1 MLSNKGSRLRAMRRV
16 LPLAVFLLLPALARA
31 DGMPQL
37 DFANPLTTWQV
48 IWGAI
53 IFILFYL
60 LVSRWGL
67 PQVGSVLEMRAATIA
82 KHLDAAGGAK
92 AQADK
97 AVTELNEAIRS
108 AQAGAQ
114 AEITRAIDAAKQSA
128 AEQSARLNARLD
140 AQLASAEQQIG
151 AARTAALGALRQV
164 ATETASVVIG
174 RLTGAEPDRA
184 ALDAAIGAEL
194 AARGQG

>member
-1 MLSNKGSRLRAMRRV
+1 MRRFS
-16 LPLAVFLLLPALARA
+16 LLAGLMLLPSAAMA
-31 DGMPQL
+31 EGMPQL

-48 IWGAI
+48 VWGAI
-53 IFILFYL
+53 IFALFYL
-60 LVSRWGL
+60 ALSRWGL

-82 KHLDAAGGAK
+82 SNLDAAGGAK

-97 AVTELNEAIRS
+97 AVAELNEAIRS

-114 AEITRAIDAAKQSA
+114 GEINRAIDAAKQSA

-151 AARTAALGALRQV
+151 AARAAALGALRQV
-164 ATETASVVIG
+164 ATETATAVIS
-174 RLTGAEPDRA
+174 RLTGAAPDRA

>member
-1 MLSNKGSRLRAMRRV
+1 MRRF
-16 LPLAVFLLLPALARA
+16 LPLATLLLLSTVVLSLVPSLARA
-31 DGMPQL
+31 EGGMPQL

-53 IFILFYL
+53 IFVIFYL

-67 PQVGSVLEMRAATIA
+67 PGVASVLEMRASAIA
-82 KHLDAAGGAK
+82 RDLDAARGAK
-92 AQADK
+92 AAADG
-97 AVTELNEAIRS
+97 AVAELNEAIRS

-114 AEITRAIDAAKQSA
+114 AEINRATDIAKRSA
-128 AEQSARLNARLD
+128 AEQSARLNARLE

-151 AARTAALGALRQV
+151 VARATALGALRQV
-164 ATETASVVIG
+164 ATETASTLIN
-174 RLTGAEPDRA
+174 RLTGVAADRT
-184 ALDAAIGAEL
+184 ALDAAVGAEL

>member
-1 MLSNKGSRLRAMRRV
+1 MRRV
-16 LPLAVFLLLPALARA
+16 LPLAAFLLLPALARA

-67 PQVGSVLEMRAATIA
+67 PQVGNVLEMRAATIA
-82 KHLDAAGGAK
+82 NNLDAAGGAK

-97 AVTELNEAIRS
+97 AVAELNEAIRS

-174 RLTGAEPDRA
+174 RLTGAAPDRA

>member
-1 MLSNKGSRLRAMRRV
+1 MRRSA
-16 LPLAVFLLLPALARA
+16 LIAALLLLPSVAMAA
-31 DGMPQL
+31 GMPQL

-53 IFILFYL
+53 IFIVFYL

-82 KHLDAAGGAK
+82 QNLDAAGGAK

-97 AVTELNEAIRS
+97 AVVELNEAIRS

-114 AEITRAIDAAKQSA
+114 AEINRASDAAKQSA
-128 AEQSARLNARLD
+128 GAQSAVLNARLD
-140 AQLASAEQQIG
+140 AQLASAEQQIN

-164 ATETASVVIG
+164 ATETASVLIG
-174 RLTGAEPDRA
+174 RLTGAAPDRA